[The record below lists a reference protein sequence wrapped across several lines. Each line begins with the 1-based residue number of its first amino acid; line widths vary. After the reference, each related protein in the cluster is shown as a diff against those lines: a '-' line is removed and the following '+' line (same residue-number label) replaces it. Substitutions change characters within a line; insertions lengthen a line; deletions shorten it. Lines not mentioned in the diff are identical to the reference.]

1 VGAFLLAGNENYSA
15 LATALVTIAVIIF
28 GETIP
33 KITAKK
39 GANRIAMQ
47 DAYPLRGLMILF
59 WLPVRAVVGLVNL
72 ILKPFPGEKA
82 EEEPEEKVEEL
93 TTLIDTAED
102 ESVIDENESEFSV
115 YPNPVNSTLFVNSGN
130 AEFSYEMYNGMGQ
143 KVANGQAN
151 GNAQISVSGLNK
163 GVYFL
168 RLTSGTQVRIEKV
181 VVE

>member
-1 VGAFLLAGNENYSA
+1 MPEC
-15 LATALVTIAVIIF
+15 VIVEF
-28 GETIP
+28 T
-33 KITAKK
+33 
-39 GANRIAMQ
+39 
-47 DAYPLRGLMILF
+47 DAIG
-59 WLPVRAVVGLVNL
+59 
-72 ILKPFPGEKA
+72 
-82 EEEPEEKVEEL
+82 
-93 TTLIDTAED
+93 
-102 ESVIDENESEFSV
+102 ENEAEFSI